1 VGRPSPLWSAS
12 IRRSL
17 RGIIRRVNP
26 ASRLRTEL
34 AQLVAFEQR
43 EGVFDVSS
51 ERRLDGYR
59 ELRVRYAGIEEEI
72 PALLLVPDGAGP
84 FPAVLAHHQHNSEWH
99 LGKSEVAG
107 LAGEPLQAFGPAL
120 ARAGLVVL
128 APDAVGFEDRRYTGT
143 IDERE
148 DDWLQY
154 FNEMAY
160 RLVSGRLLVTTVLG
174 DAACGL
180 SALLTDERVDG
191 AKLGAVGHSYGG
203 YVTIL
208 LAALDERVGF
218 ACASGSV
225 CSYKRR
231 MLDRTGIEFSQAIP
245 GILELADIDRLL
257 GLIAPRPVLLLSAT
271 EDRYSADAPEVVQA
285 TIGAWEAHGA
295 QEKLKHVRY
304 KGGHA
309 LTKDR
314 FDAITNW
321 VIAQTTQ
328 EHEHPE
334 GQP

>member
-1 VGRPSPLWSAS
+1 LD
-12 IRRSL
+12 
-17 RGIIRRVNP
+17 P
-26 ASRLRTEL
+26 ASQLRADF

-43 EGVFDVSS
+43 DSFFDVLS
-51 ERRLDGYR
+51 ERRLDGYL
-59 ELRVRYAGIEEEI
+59 ELRVCYVGVEEQV

-107 LAGEPLQAFGPAL
+107 LAGDPLQAFGPAL
-120 ARAGLVVL
+120 ARSGLIVL

-143 IDERE
+143 GIDQRE

-160 RLVSGRLLVTTVLG
+160 RLVSGRLLATTVLG

-180 SALLTDERVDG
+180 SALLADERVDG
-191 AKLGAVGHSYGG
+191 SKLGAVGHSHGG

-208 LAALDERVGF
+208 LTALDERVCF
-218 ACASGSV
+218 ACASGSA

-231 MLDRTGIEFSQAIP
+231 MLDRSGIEFSQVIP
-245 GILELADIDRLL
+245 GILNLADIDGLV
-257 GLIAPRPVLLLSAT
+257 GLIAPRPLLLLSAI

-285 TIGAWEAHGA
+285 ATGAWEAHGA
-295 QEKLKHVRY
+295 REKLEHVRY

-309 LTKDR
+309 LTPERTEKM
-314 FDAITNW
+314 ITW
-321 VIAQTTQ
+321 VMGRASR
-328 EHEHPE
+328 
-334 GQP
+334 

>member
-1 VGRPSPLWSAS
+1 MT
-12 IRRSL
+12 
-17 RGIIRRVNP
+17 P

-51 ERRLDGYR
+51 ERRLYGYR
-59 ELRVRYAGIEEEI
+59 ELRVRYAGIEEQV

-107 LAGEPLQAFGPAL
+107 LTGDPLQAFGPAL

-128 APDAVGFEDRRYTGT
+128 APDAVGFEDRRYIGTGT
-143 IDERE
+143 DEHQE
-148 DDWLQY
+148 DWLQY

-160 RLVSGRLLVTTVLG
+160 RLVSGRLLATTVLG

-180 SALLTDERVDG
+180 SALLADERVDG
-191 AKLGAVGHSYGG
+191 SRLGVVGHSYGG
-203 YVTIL
+203 YAAIL
-208 LAALDERVGF
+208 LAALDERVRF
-218 ACASGSV
+218 ACASGSA

-245 GILELADIDRLL
+245 GILELADIDSVLR
-257 GLIAPRPVLLLSAT
+257 LIAPRPLLLLSAT

-285 TIGAWEAHGA
+285 AISAWEAHGA
-295 QEKLKHVRY
+295 REKLEHVRY
-304 KGGHA
+304 EGGHA
-309 LTKDR
+309 LTRER

-321 VIAQTTQ
+321 VLRKSMSSA
-328 EHEHPE
+328 ED
-334 GQP
+334 QP

>member
-1 VGRPSPLWSAS
+1 VD
-12 IRRSL
+12 
-17 RGIIRRVNP
+17 P
-26 ASRLRTEL
+26 ASQLRTDF

-43 EGVFDVSS
+43 DSFCDVLS

-59 ELRVRYAGIEEEI
+59 ELRVCYAGVEEEV

-128 APDAVGFEDRRYTGT
+128 APDAVGFEDRRYTGNG

-154 FNEMAY
+154 LNEMTY
-160 RLVSGRLLVTTVLG
+160 RLVSGELLATTVLG

-180 SALLTDERVDG
+180 SALLADERVDG
-191 AKLGAVGHSYGG
+191 AKLGAMGHSYGG

-208 LAALDERVGF
+208 LAALDERVRF
-218 ACASGSV
+218 ACASGSA

-231 MLDRTGIEFSQAIP
+231 MLDRSGIELSQAIP
-245 GILELADIDRLL
+245 GITNLVDVDGLI
-257 GLIAPRPVLLLSAT
+257 GLIAPRPLLLLSAT
-271 EDRYSADAPEVVQA
+271 EDRFSADAPELVHA
-285 TIGAWEAHGA
+285 AIAAWEACGA
-295 QEKLKHVRY
+295 REKLEHVRY
-304 KGGHA
+304 QGGHA
-309 LTKDR
+309 LTPERTEKIVR
-314 FDAITNW
+314 W
-321 VIAQTTQ
+321 VT
-328 EHEHPE
+328 
-334 GQP
+334 GQVNL

>member
-1 VGRPSPLWSAS
+1 VADLVC
-12 IRRSL
+12 
-17 RGIIRRVNP
+17 IIQRVDP
-26 ASRLRTEL
+26 ASQLRTDF

-43 EGVFDVSS
+43 DSFFDVLS
-51 ERRLDGYR
+51 ERRLDGYH
-59 ELRVRYAGIEEEI
+59 ELRVRYVGIEGEV

-84 FPAVLAHHQHNSEWH
+84 CPAVLAHHQHNSEWH

-143 IDERE
+143 GIDERE

-160 RLVSGRLLVTTVLG
+160 RLVSGQLLATTVLG

-180 SALLTDERVDG
+180 LALLADERVDG

-208 LAALDERVGF
+208 LAALDERVRF
-218 ACASGSV
+218 ACASGSA

-231 MLDRTGIEFSQAIP
+231 MLDRSGIEFSQAIP
-245 GILELADIDRLL
+245 GILNLADIDGLV
-257 GLIAPRPVLLLSAT
+257 GLIAPRPLLLLSAT
-271 EDRYSADAPEVVQA
+271 EDRYSADAREVVQTA
-285 TIGAWEAHGA
+285 TGAWEARGA
-295 QEKLKHVRY
+295 REKLEHVGY

-309 LTKDR
+309 LT
-314 FDAITNW
+314 
-321 VIAQTTQ
+321 
-328 EHEHPE
+328 PE
-334 GQP
+334 RTEKIISWATGQVNR